1 MSSFASKGDESLV
14 DDDFVT
20 CLTLHPVSW
29 PSHGAA
35 IELSLASEALG
46 LVRSLDWEIREGPN
60 IKNEN
65 EDEEGAVSGDERDE
79 DTGSGRTSPTIIS
92 PSENAR

>member
-1 MSSFASKGDESLV
+1 MISSFASKESF
-14 DDDFVT
+14 DDNDSYT

-46 LVRSLDWEIREGPN
+46 LV
-60 IKNEN
+60 
-65 EDEEGAVSGDERDE
+65 
-79 DTGSGRTSPTIIS
+79 
-92 PSENAR
+92 